1 MNLRRKTIR
10 LAIDIGGTFTDVV
23 LERGGE
29 VHSHKLL
36 TTPAAPERAALEGS
50 THLIA
55 ELGLSFGD
63 VHTIIHG
70 TTLATNALI
79 ERRGAKTALVT
90 TQGFRDTLEMAY
102 EKRFEQYD
110 TDLQLPA
117 ALVPRELR
125 FTVAERMTAEGRA
138 IAAPEREAVR
148 ALAAT
153 LRAKGVEAVAIGFL
167 HSTVDPRHEQTV
179 RDWLREEL
187 APEVTICL
195 SSEVSPEIREY
206 ERFSTTC
213 ANAYVRPLM
222 AHYLYRFDAALRERG
237 FAGQFMLMLSGG
249 GLTTLEQAARIP
261 IRLVESGPA
270 GGVALGARVA
280 RETDEAKLLAFDMGG
295 TTAKICF
302 LENAVPATTRRFEV
316 ARAWRDI
323 KGSGLPVRVPTT
335 ELVEIGAGGGSIARR
350 DALGRLAV
358 GPESAGSVPGP
369 ACYALG
375 GEMPAITDANLV
387 LGKIRAD
394 GFAGGKIVLEPHR
407 ANAAIATHVATPLGL
422 SSVEWAAAGILEVGE
437 EAMANAARVHAIE
450 QGKDV
455 TRYTIMASGGG
466 GPLHAVR
473 IAEKLGIARVI
484 IPAFAGVGSALGFL
498 SAPVAYEVA
507 RSILSPMDRL
517 DHDRLVRLQEEMR
530 AEAAAVVTPA
540 LSEGETAAVSLA
552 AELRYIGQGHALR
565 VPLDEPL
572 SGPASA
578 AALQQAFIA
587 LYRET
592 YGTVLENN
600 PVELVALSL
609 VCQGPAAP
617 LAEPDGARSSDAPR
631 IAGTARVFD
640 PVRGEFA
647 DSILLPREGLAAG
660 DAVSGPAL
668 ITESQTTTYVPD
680 GWAARLH
687 PFGHVVLDR
696 EVRP

>member
-1 MNLRRKTIR
+1 MTR

-23 LERGGE
+23 LEREGAI
-29 VHSHKLL
+29 HSHKLL
-36 TTPAAPERAALEGS
+36 TTPAAPEEAALEGS
-50 THLIA
+50 AFLVS
-55 ELGLSFGD
+55 ELGLSFAD
-63 VHTIIHG
+63 VRTVIHG

-79 ERRGAKTALVT
+79 ERRGAKTAFIT
-90 TQGFRDTLEMAY
+90 TEGFRDILEMAY

-110 TDLQLPA
+110 TDLQLPQ

-125 FTVAERMTAEGRA
+125 FTLRER
-138 IAAPEREAVR
+138 IAADGRVLAAPDREDVR
-148 ALAAT
+148 ALAAR
-153 LRAKGVEAVAIGFL
+153 LCDEGVEAVAVGFL
-167 HSTVDPRHEQTV
+167 HATVNPAHEKLV
-179 RDWLREEL
+179 HDWLREDL
-187 APEVTICL
+187 PAKVTICL
-195 SSEVSPEIREY
+195 SCEVSPEIREY

-222 AHYLYRFDAALRERG
+222 AHYLHRFDAALRERG

-302 LENAVPATTRRFEV
+302 LEDAVPATTRRFEV

-358 GPESAGSVPGP
+358 GPESASSVPGP

-375 GEMPAITDANLV
+375 GAMPAITDANVV
-387 LGKIRAD
+387 LGKIRPE
-394 GFAGGKIVLEPHR
+394 GFAGGKITLQPEL
-407 ANAAIATHVATPLGL
+407 ATAAIEEHVATPLGL
-422 SSVEWAAAGILEVGE
+422 SSAEWAAAGILEVGE

-455 TRYTIMASGGG
+455 TRYTIMASGGA

-484 IPAFAGVGSALGFL
+484 IPTFAGVGSALGFL

-507 RSILSPMDRL
+507 RSTLAPMERL
-517 DHDRLVRLQEEMR
+517 DLNRLAMLQEEMR
-530 AEAAAVVTPA
+530 REASAVVLPA
-540 LSEGETAAVSLA
+540 LAEGEPATISLA
-552 AELRYIGQGHALR
+552 AELRYSGQGHALR
-565 VPLDEPL
+565 VPLEKPL
-572 SGPASA
+572 ANPADA
-578 AALQQAFIA
+578 KALEQAFIT
-587 LYRET
+587 LYRDT

-609 VCQGPAAP
+609 ICRGPAAP
-617 LAEPDGARSSDAPR
+617 LVEAPAADAGKQTT
-631 IAGTARVFD
+631 IAGTVKVFD
-640 PVRGEFA
+640 PVRGEFVESA
-647 DSILLPREGLAAG
+647 LVPREGLAPG
-660 DAVSGPAL
+660 QPLPGPAL
-668 ITESQTTTYVPD
+668 VSEAQTTAYVPT
-680 GWAARLH
+680 GWAITLH
-687 PFGHVVLDR
+687 PFGHVILDR

>member
-1 MNLRRKTIR
+1 MTR
-10 LAIDIGGTFTDVV
+10 LAIDIGGTFTDIV
-23 LERGGE
+23 LEREGAI
-29 VHSHKLL
+29 HSHKLL

-50 THLIA
+50 AFLIS
-55 ELGLSFGD
+55 ELGLSFAD
-63 VHTIIHG
+63 VRMVIHG

-79 ERRGAKTALVT
+79 ERRGAKTAFIT
-90 TQGFRDTLEMAY
+90 TEGFRDILEMAY

-110 TDLQLPA
+110 TDLQLPQ

-125 FTVAERMTAEGRA
+125 FTLRERITADGRVL
-138 IAAPEREAVR
+138 AAPDREDVL
-148 ALAAT
+148 ALAAC
-153 LRAKGVEAVAIGFL
+153 LRAGGVKAVAVGFL
-167 HSTVDPRHEQTV
+167 HATVNPAHEKLV
-179 RDWLREEL
+179 YDWLREDL
-187 APEVTICL
+187 PAEVTICL
-195 SSEVSPEIREY
+195 SCEVSPEIREY

-222 AHYLYRFDAALRERG
+222 AHYLHRFDATLREHG

-302 LENAVPATTRRFEV
+302 LEDAVPATTRRFEV

-358 GPESAGSVPGP
+358 GPESASSVPGP

-375 GEMPAITDANLV
+375 GAMPAITDANVV
-387 LGKIRAD
+387 LGKIRPE
-394 GFAGGKIVLEPHR
+394 GFAGGKITLRPEL
-407 ANAAIATHVATPLGL
+407 ATAAIEEHVATPLGL
-422 SSVEWAAAGILEVGE
+422 SSAEWAAAGILEVGE

-455 TRYTIMASGGG
+455 TRYTIMASGGA

-484 IPAFAGVGSALGFL
+484 IPTFAGVGSALGFL

-507 RSILSPMDRL
+507 RSTRAPMERL
-517 DHDRLVRLQEEMR
+517 DLNRLAMLQEEMR
-530 AEAAAVVTPA
+530 REASAVVLPA
-540 LSEGETAAVSLA
+540 LAEGEPATISLA
-552 AELRYIGQGHALR
+552 AELRYSGQGHALR
-565 VPLDEPL
+565 VPLEKPL
-572 SGPASA
+572 ANSA
-578 AALQQAFIA
+578 DAKALEQAFIT
-587 LYRET
+587 LYRDT
-592 YGTVLENN
+592 YSTVLEDN

-609 VCQGPAAP
+609 ICRGPAAP
-617 LAEPDGARSSDAPR
+617 LVEAPAADAGKQTT
-631 IAGTARVFD
+631 IAGTVKVFD
-640 PVRGEFA
+640 PVRGEFVA
-647 DSILLPREGLAAG
+647 SALVPREGLAPG
-660 DAVSGPAL
+660 QPLPGPAL
-668 ITESQTTTYVPD
+668 VSEAQTTAYVPT
-680 GWAARLH
+680 GWAITLH
-687 PFGHVVLDR
+687 PFGHVILDR